1 MSLCFLSSLFLSNF
15 MIRCSFTESNF
26 ASEGEACCCCT
37 VGDGCDLKLQS
48 GRICPH
54 EMLDVDNLN
63 MAY

>member
-1 MSLCFLSSLFLSNF
+1 